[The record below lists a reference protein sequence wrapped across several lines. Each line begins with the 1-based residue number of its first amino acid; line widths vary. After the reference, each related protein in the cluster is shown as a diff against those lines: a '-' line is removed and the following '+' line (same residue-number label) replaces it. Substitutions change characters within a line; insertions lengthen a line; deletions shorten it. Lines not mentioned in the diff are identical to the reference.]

1 MTPAVF
7 AAYEKRMAVA
17 QRRRYNDTQVQCMR
31 MNGDTIK
38 QIAKALHFAPLT
50 IKRWVKRMGIQRR

>member
-17 QRRRYNDTQVQCMR
+17 QRRHYNDTQTQFMWFKGR
-31 MNGDTIK
+31 TTK
-38 QIAKALHFAPLT
+38 QIAKALNATPRT
-50 IKRWVKRMGIQRR
+50 VNRWIKGLGLRE